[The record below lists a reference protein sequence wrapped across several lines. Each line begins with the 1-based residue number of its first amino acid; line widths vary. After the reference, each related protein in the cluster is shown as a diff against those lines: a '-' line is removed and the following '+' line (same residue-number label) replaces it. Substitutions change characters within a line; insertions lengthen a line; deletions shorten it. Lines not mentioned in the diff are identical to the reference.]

1 MPLKAPL
8 IPPEHRLA
16 DLSRAQLEDAV
27 TWHEREAEDAM
38 AALHCGSENR
48 EYREAHKLAD
58 RHWAAASALR
68 IYLSR

>member
-8 IPPEHRLA
+8 VPPEQRLTS
-16 DLSRAQLEDAV
+16 LSKAQLEDAV
-27 TWHEREAEDAM
+27 AWHEREAEGAM
-38 AALHCGSENR
+38 NALHCGSENW
-48 EYREAHKLAD
+48 EYREAHRLAD